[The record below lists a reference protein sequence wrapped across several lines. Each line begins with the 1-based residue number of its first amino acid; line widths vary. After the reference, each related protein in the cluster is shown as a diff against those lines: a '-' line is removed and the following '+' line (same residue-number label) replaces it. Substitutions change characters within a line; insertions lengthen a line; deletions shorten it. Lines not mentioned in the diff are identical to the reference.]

1 MKIIHYLILVLSFA
15 TANTMAA
22 DYVIDKEGMH
32 ATIQFKI
39 LHLGY
44 SWLLGRFNDFDGTFS
59 YDPTNPKASKVA
71 VTINT
76 NSIDSNHAERDKHLR
91 GKGFLEVKQYP
102 QAKFVSTSFEPKKDG
117 AGTLTGDFT
126 LHGVTKNITI
136 DVKFIGE
143 GNDPWGGYRI
153 GFEGKTRLALAD
165 YGIKRNLGPKSKEV
179 ELFLAVEGVR
189 K

>member
-1 MKIIHYLILVLSFA
+1 MKIIRYLILSLSIVA
-15 TANTMAA
+15 TNTMAA
-22 DYVIDKEGMH
+22 DYIIDKEGMH

-44 SWLLGRFNDFDGTFS
+44 SWLLGRFNDFEGTFS

-76 NSIDSNHAERDKHLR
+76 TSIDSNHAERDKHLR
-91 GKGFLEVKQYP
+91 GEGFLEVKQHP
-102 QAKFVSTSFEPKKDG
+102 QAKFISTAFEPTANGNGVLK
-117 AGTLTGDFT
+117 GDFT
-126 LHGVTKNITI
+126 LHGVTRNIAI

-143 GNDPWGGYRI
+143 GADPWGGYRI
-153 GFEGKTRLALAD
+153 GFEGTTRLALAD
-165 YGIKRNLGPKSKEV
+165 YDIKRNLGPKSKEV
-179 ELFLAVEGVR
+179 ELFLAVEGIR